1 MDCGF
6 AAAALRRKEI
16 ILPILP
22 ILLKFSQPRQR
33 RFFPELDGGGAVAD
47 VPDVVA
53 ELEEGLFGIAD
64 LSLCLGKGAERPTD
78 SFCKVSPSF
87 EQFHSLAVG
96 GHLPAESL
104 MGCYPICR

>member
-33 RFFPELDGGGAVAD
+33 RFFPELDGGSRKNTSPNTLV
-47 VPDVVA
+47 
-53 ELEEGLFGIAD
+53 L
-64 LSLCLGKGAERPTD
+64 LST
-78 SFCKVSPSF
+78 KV
-87 EQFHSLAVG
+87 
-96 GHLPAESL
+96 
-104 MGCYPICR
+104 